1 MQKTRFLGCINIQ
14 SECIIMHPMLG
25 FPQKRNFV
33 KNVDKYKQNILKIDE
48 LYVTLATPKLLS
60 PGSA

>member
-1 MQKTRFLGCINIQ
+1 
-14 SECIIMHPMLG
+14 MLTT
-25 FPQKRNFV
+25 
-33 KNVDKYKQNILKIDE
+33 YKQNILKIDE

>member
-1 MQKTRFLGCINIQ
+1 
-14 SECIIMHPMLG
+14 MLG
-25 FPQKRNFV
+25 FIEKRNFV